1 MFWVLFVQ
9 YVSGQDN
16 DSRGEGGG
24 GVPEFSLFYGG
35 LIRFGIM
42 VV

>member
-16 DSRGEGGG
+16 DSRDEGGG
-24 GVPEFSLFYGG
+24 GGAEFPLFYGG